1 MNPAEK
7 KKVLRD
13 IIRWQRIGCIV
24 VKLSEILDISLKA
37 ALDLFYASRTCRRFH
52 DENTGLYLFSDLYIS
67 QSAPPP
73 KMMPL
78 PKQILAS
85 GV

>member
-7 KKVLRD
+7 KKVVRD

-52 DENTGLYLFSDLYIS
+52 DENTGLYLFSDLYIVDEVIREY
-67 QSAPPP
+67 Q
-73 KMMPL
+73 
-78 PKQILAS
+78 QR
-85 GV
+85 

>member
-24 VKLSEILDISLKA
+24 VKLSEILDISL
-37 ALDLFYASRTCRRFH
+37 
-52 DENTGLYLFSDLYIS
+52 
-67 QSAPPP
+67 
-73 KMMPL
+73 
-78 PKQILAS
+78 
-85 GV
+85 